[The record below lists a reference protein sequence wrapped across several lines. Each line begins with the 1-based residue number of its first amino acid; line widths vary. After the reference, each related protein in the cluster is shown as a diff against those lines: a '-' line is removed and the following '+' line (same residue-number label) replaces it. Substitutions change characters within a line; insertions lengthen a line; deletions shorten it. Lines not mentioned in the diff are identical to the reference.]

1 MPSIKFCNRGS
12 VLLLATLLAACGNS
26 GPSFPPQTWED
37 VQIELETRPPRL
49 EEGMNEFLV
58 IATRGHARPAHD
70 IVVSLANNNTD
81 DWQKAIQDGH
91 VGAYRR
97 AMRVPTPDTDV
108 LFVHIEHDN
117 SEVIYRFSVGEQQA
131 AKCNTR
137 PKTSGRKKQK
147 NTQGGD

>member
-1 MPSIKFCNRGS
+1 MPSIKFWNRGS
-12 VLLLATLLAACGNS
+12 VLLLAMLLAACGSS

-70 IVVSLANNNTD
+70 LLVSLAINNTD
-81 DWQKAIQDGH
+81 HWQQAIQDGH

-97 AMRVPTPDTDV
+97 AMRVSDPASDV
-108 LFVHIEHDN
+108 LFVRIEHD
-117 SEVIYRFSVGEQQA
+117 SREGILRFPLGEQQA
-131 AKCNTR
+131 AK
-137 PKTSGRKKQK
+137 
-147 NTQGGD
+147 